1 MNNIKT
7 IVNSWFES
15 GLEARCKQLYPG
27 CTECPFWKVS
37 PYSGAIL
44 CGEIWGLLEG
54 ASVKHPETGAKEGKN
69 GYEKI
74 NKID

>member
-7 IVNSWFES
+7 IVDSWFES
-15 GLEARCKQLYPG
+15 GVGARCKLYPG

-44 CGEIWGLLEG
+44 CEEIWGLLEG
-54 ASVKHPETGAKEGKN
+54 AQRGSPGDRG
-69 GYEKI
+69 
-74 NKID
+74 